1 LPNKTSHTTLPAAYS
16 SNEANQPDSDRVA
29 MHQADIPTNDQC
41 TPSESRRQR
50 QSQIR
55 LPWFSYHGVIV
66 SLLSVTLGF
75 LPLGQVNRAYGVQNG
90 MFGQVKNST
99 GLLTQFV
106 QINDITRGLFF
117 LEAIELHNKVIVS
130 YLIPTRINLLQIY
143 VLTFKIV
150 DAKIG

>member
-1 LPNKTSHTTLPAAYS
+1 
-16 SNEANQPDSDRVA
+16 
-29 MHQADIPTNDQC
+29 
-41 TPSESRRQR
+41 
-50 QSQIR
+50 
-55 LPWFSYHGVIV
+55 
-66 SLLSVTLGF
+66 
-75 LPLGQVNRAYGVQNG
+75 